1 AVSQPPANL
10 AIVPAVIDFD
20 WFYLAAYPLLDRL
33 PGLTMWAV
41 AGGSTLLLLAL
52 PWLPPLRRKA
62 AAVVDLDNCNGC
74 GRCVEDCPF
83 SAVSLQPRTDG
94 AAFSEEAIVSSNLC
108 TSCGICVGACPTS
121 TPFRRTTELVPGID
135 LPDQSMRALREKTL
149 AISGKLAGTARV
161 IVYGCAQG
169 PDLGQLEN
177 DSTGVITLPCI
188 AQLPPAFIDFVISRR
203 HAEGVFLTGCTAG
216 DCHYRLGQQWED
228 QRLAGERDPYLR
240 KRVPAERLGKYWAG
254 ITGNKRLQQE
264 LVAFHDRL
272 KGLPPLPQR
281 TPHPVDKTTADRS
294 ESHG

>member
-1 AVSQPPANL
+1 
-10 AIVPAVIDFD
+10 
-20 WFYLAAYPLLDRL
+20 
-33 PGLTMWAV
+33 
-41 AGGSTLLLLAL
+41 
-52 PWLPPLRRKA
+52 
-62 AAVVDLDNCNGC
+62 
-74 GRCVEDCPF
+74 VEDCPF

-94 AAFSEEAIVSSNLC
+94 AAFSEEAIVSDNLC
-108 TSCGICVGACPTS
+108 ISCGICVGACPTS

-149 AISGKLAGTARV
+149 AITGKLAGTARV

-169 PDLGQLEN
+169 PDLGKLGN
-177 DSTGVITLPCI
+177 DQIGVIQLPCI

-203 HAEGVFLTGCTAG
+203 HAEGVFLTGCAAG

-254 ITGNKRLQQE
+254 ITGKKRLQQE
-264 LVAFHDRL
+264 LTAFHDQL

-281 TPHPVDKTTADRS
+281 TPHPVDETTVDRS